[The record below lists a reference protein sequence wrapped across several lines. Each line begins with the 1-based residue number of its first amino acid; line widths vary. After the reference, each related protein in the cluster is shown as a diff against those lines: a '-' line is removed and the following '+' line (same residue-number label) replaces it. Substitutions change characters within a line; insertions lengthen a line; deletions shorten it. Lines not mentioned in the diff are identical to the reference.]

1 MFVLVGQADEKKM
14 ISAIYK
20 FETPQME
27 INGDYV
33 RLIVPGCGQ
42 LHRIGEP
49 AMPFRTA
56 RLVIPSGCMVEK
68 AEVVPLA
75 ESTPL
80 EGHWRV
86 EYAGQPHSRPP
97 RGKAAFAPG
106 DNRRIYASDAPYP
119 SSASEVISVQ
129 RMAGYDIALVR
140 VFPVQYKPASG
151 QLLFAPEVTL
161 RLTLAPVETEPSVYP
176 PGKRQAVSQVA
187 AFVDNPELIRPAAEV
202 PVPNSATPG
211 VAFDYLLVTSSN
223 LANAFQSLV
232 ERKSRDGLAVKVETM
247 ETITNTVAGR
257 DVPEK
262 IRNYIRQSYTNWGID
277 YVLLG
282 GNTTIIPCRYAYVRV
297 DLAPKDSY
305 LPTDLYYACLDG
317 SWNGNADR
325 HWGEATDGDHGGDV
339 DLLAEVYVG
348 RAPVATLEQVKMFVE
363 KNNSLRNPS
372 ERQPD
377 QCTTDG
383 NFSGRL
389 SHRTLPGGGH
399 V

>member
-1 MFVLVGQADEKKM
+1 MKRIKEHGLGLCLSDIKGVVFWLGLCMFVLVGQADEKKM

-119 SSASEVISVQ
+119 SLAWRSYRYEDGGIRHRVG
-129 RMAGYDIALVR
+129 AG
-140 VFPVQYKPASG
+140 FPCP
-151 QLLFAPEVTL
+151 
-161 RLTLAPVETEPSVYP
+161 
-176 PGKRQAVSQVA
+176 
-187 AFVDNPELIRPAAEV
+187 I
-202 PVPNSATPG
+202 
-211 VAFDYLLVTSSN
+211 
-223 LANAFQSLV
+223 
-232 ERKSRDGLAVKVETM
+232 
-247 ETITNTVAGR
+247 
-257 DVPEK
+257 
-262 IRNYIRQSYTNWGID
+262 
-277 YVLLG
+277 
-282 GNTTIIPCRYAYVRV
+282 
-297 DLAPKDSY
+297 
-305 LPTDLYYACLDG
+305 
-317 SWNGNADR
+317 
-325 HWGEATDGDHGGDV
+325 
-339 DLLAEVYVG
+339 
-348 RAPVATLEQVKMFVE
+348 
-363 KNNSLRNPS
+363 
-372 ERQPD
+372 
-377 QCTTDG
+377 
-383 NFSGRL
+383 
-389 SHRTLPGGGH
+389 
-399 V
+399 